1 MLPEVKICGITS
13 EVDANIALSH
23 GANYLGFILYEKS
36 PRFVDIEQSEILIKK
51 YKDLTSELVAV
62 DVCPDFDKIIS
73 MKKSGFRY
81 FQFHFPLDI
90 DPNIIKEWSTIVG
103 SSNLWLAPKL
113 PPDTEFPETLL
124 NFSDTFLLDA
134 YSKTKFGGT
143 GHSSD
148 WKTFSKCKVSYPEK
162 KWILAGG
169 IGPKNVAEALLQTKA
184 DIIDLNSGVE
194 QAPGQKD
201 PLKIKSVFSILSL

>member
-1 MLPEVKICGITS
+1 MIKKCNDITS
-13 EVDANIALSH
+13 
-23 GANYLGFILYEKS
+23 GF
-36 PRFVDIEQSEILIKK
+36 
-51 YKDLTSELVAV
+51 VAV
-62 DVCPDFDKIIS
+62 DVCPNFDKIIS

-81 FQFHFPLDI
+81 FQFHFPLDT
-90 DPNIIKEWSTIVG
+90 DLSIIKEWSTIVG
-103 SSNLWLAPKL
+103 SSNLWLAPKI
-113 PPDTEFPETLL
+113 PPDNEFPENLL
-124 NFSDTFLLDA
+124 NFSDTFLLDT

-169 IGPKNVAEALLQTKA
+169 IGPKNVAKALLQTKA

-194 QAPGQKD
+194 KAPGQKD
-201 PLKIKSVFSILSL
+201 PEKIKSVFSILTH

>member
-1 MLPEVKICGITS
+1 MLESLLKNVK
-13 EVDANIALSH
+13 N
-23 GANYLGFILYEKS
+23 
-36 PRFVDIEQSEILIKK
+36 PIKK
-51 YKDLTSELVAV
+51 AIEYTANKLHNTY
-62 DVCPDFDKIIS
+62 DVC
-73 MKKSGFRY
+73 KKSY
-81 FQFHFPLDI
+81 I